1 MGLPPCKGKSIIFVV
16 VDILSKYAHFLLMSH
31 PYTAHSVAQLFVDHI
46 FKLHGMPST
55 IVSDRDPIFL
65 SSFWK
70 EFFTLQG
77 SQLCMSSG
85 YHPQTDDQTEV
96 TNRGLETYLRCF
108 CSHQPKKWVPSL
120 PWAKWHYNTTFHTY
134 SKLTP
139 YEVFYGQPPPTMPTY
154 ESGATK
160 IDLVD
165 QSLQERNRIL
175 SQLKTNLVVAQVCM
189 KQQADKHRSERS
201 FEVGDMVF
209 LRLVPYHHQSLAKHP
224 FHKLQP
230 RFYGP
235 CITKGGLSC
244 LQDRFACNFKTSSSF
259 SCFLLKKAIGH
270 WYCTCNSITGGD
282 RGWHSGRLSYGNFAT
297 SSDKQWQSIFNSGFG
312 AVEASF
318 QGGCHLGR
326 LCGFQT
332 EISYI
337 PTLRTRFV

>member
-1 MGLPPCKGKSIIFVV
+1 
-16 VDILSKYAHFLLMSH
+16 MSH

-209 LRLVPYHHQSLAKHP
+209 LRLVGSVAYKIDLLATSKLHP
-224 FHKLQP
+224 VFHV
-230 RFYGP
+230 
-235 CITKGGLSC
+235 SC
-244 LQDRFACNFKTSSSF
+244 LKKQLGTGIVPATPLPVVTEDGIVEDYPMEILQHRVISNGNPSSTQVLVQWKHHSKEDATWEDFVAFKQRFPT
-259 SCFLLKKAIGH
+259 
-270 WYCTCNSITGGD
+270 
-282 RGWHSGRLSYGNFAT
+282 
-297 SSDKQWQSIFNSGFG
+297 
-312 AVEASF
+312 F
-318 QGGCHLGR
+318 Q
-326 LCGFQT
+326 
-332 EISYI
+332 
-337 PTLRTRFV
+337 P